1 VASKGEIMVYIDS
14 DRINRLSL
22 QVMSKYKKIVLFLA
36 VLLLLCGTLCLL
48 VPVYSGIALSY
59 LLGSLFVISGIYS
72 FVSALAF
79 RKNTSSF
86 FSLCLFC
93 IIYVFLGVSF
103 LSSPMVGMNI
113 LSMLICILFL
123 LGGLSRLT
131 TAFNNSEMIGR
142 YWCIFIGILD
152 FAIAFIWLSAG
163 ENTSYL
169 LTVMLIGLEMVLTSW
184 FFFILSYGF
193 NHHKDRHSGA

>member
-1 VASKGEIMVYIDS
+1 MVYIDS
-14 DRINRLSL
+14 DTINKLSL
-22 QVMSKYKKIVLFLA
+22 RILSKYKKTALFLA
-36 VLLLLCGTLCLL
+36 VLFLLCGTLCLL
-48 VPVYSGIALSY
+48 IPVYSGIALSY
-59 LLGSLFVISGIYS
+59 LIGSLFVISGVYS
-72 FVSALAF
+72 FVSAFAF
-79 RKNTSSF
+79 IKNTSSF
-86 FSLCLFC
+86 FSLLLFG

-103 LSSPMVGMNI
+103 LSSPMIGMNI

-152 FAIAFIWLSAG
+152 FAIAFLWLSAG

-184 FFFILSYGF
+184 FFFMLNYGL
-193 NHHKDRHSGA
+193 NHHKDSYSGA

>member
-1 VASKGEIMVYIDS
+1 
-14 DRINRLSL
+14 
-22 QVMSKYKKIVLFLA
+22 
-36 VLLLLCGTLCLL
+36 
-48 VPVYSGIALSY
+48 
-59 LLGSLFVISGIYS
+59 
-72 FVSALAF
+72 
-79 RKNTSSF
+79 
-86 FSLCLFC
+86 
-93 IIYVFLGVSF
+93 
-103 LSSPMVGMNI
+103 
-113 LSMLICILFL
+113 L

-184 FFFILSYGF
+184 FFFMLSYGF

>member
-1 VASKGEIMVYIDS
+1 MVYIDS
-14 DRINRLSL
+14 DTINKLSL
-22 QVMSKYKKIVLFLA
+22 RILSKYKKTVLFLA
-36 VLLLLCGTLCLL
+36 VLFLLCGTLCLL
-48 VPVYSGIALSY
+48 IPVYSGIALSY
-59 LLGSLFVISGIYS
+59 LIGSLFVISGVYS
-72 FVSALAF
+72 FVSAFAF
-79 RKNTSSF
+79 IKNTSSF
-86 FSLCLFC
+86 FSLLLFG
-93 IIYVFLGVSF
+93 IIYAFLGVSF
-103 LSSPMVGMNI
+103 LSSPMIGMNI

-152 FAIAFIWLSAG
+152 FAIAFLWLSAG

-184 FFFILSYGF
+184 FFFMLNYGL
-193 NHHKDRHSGA
+193 NHHKDSYSGA

>member
-1 VASKGEIMVYIDS
+1 MVYIDS
-14 DRINRLSL
+14 DTINKLSL
-22 QVMSKYKKIVLFLA
+22 RALSKYKKMVLFLA

-59 LLGSLFVISGIYS
+59 LLGSLFVISGVYS

-93 IIYVFLGVSF
+93 IIYIFLGISF

-123 LGGLSRLT
+123 LG
-131 TAFNNSEMIGR
+131 
-142 YWCIFIGILD
+142 D
-152 FAIAFIWLSAG
+152 
-163 ENTSYL
+163 
-169 LTVMLIGLEMVLTSW
+169 
-184 FFFILSYGF
+184 
-193 NHHKDRHSGA
+193 

>member
-1 VASKGEIMVYIDS
+1 MVYIDS
-14 DRINRLSL
+14 DTINKLSL
-22 QVMSKYKKIVLFLA
+22 RILSKYKKTVLFLA
-36 VLLLLCGTLCLL
+36 VLFLLCGTLCLL
-48 VPVYSGIALSY
+48 IPVYSGIALSY
-59 LLGSLFVISGIYS
+59 LIGSLFVISGIYS
-72 FVSALAF
+72 FVSAFAF
-79 RKNTSSF
+79 IKNTSSF
-86 FSLCLFC
+86 FSLLLFG
-93 IIYVFLGVSF
+93 IIYAFLGVSF
-103 LSSPMVGMNI
+103 LSSPMIGMNI

-152 FAIAFIWLSAG
+152 FAIAFLWLSAG

-184 FFFILSYGF
+184 FFFMLNYGL
-193 NHHKDRHSGA
+193 NHHKDSYSGA

>member
-1 VASKGEIMVYIDS
+1 MVYIDS
-14 DRINRLSL
+14 DTINKLSL
-22 QVMSKYKKIVLFLA
+22 RILSKYKKTVLFLA
-36 VLLLLCGTLCLL
+36 VLFLLCGTLCLL
-48 VPVYSGIALSY
+48 IPVYSGIALSY
-59 LLGSLFVISGIYS
+59 LIGSLFVISGIYS
-72 FVSALAF
+72 FVSAFAF
-79 RKNTSSF
+79 IKNTSSF
-86 FSLCLFC
+86 FSLLLFG

-103 LSSPMVGMNI
+103 LSSPMIGMNI

-152 FAIAFIWLSAG
+152 FAIAFLWLSAG

-184 FFFILSYGF
+184 FFFMLNYGL
-193 NHHKDRHSGA
+193 NHHKDSYSGA